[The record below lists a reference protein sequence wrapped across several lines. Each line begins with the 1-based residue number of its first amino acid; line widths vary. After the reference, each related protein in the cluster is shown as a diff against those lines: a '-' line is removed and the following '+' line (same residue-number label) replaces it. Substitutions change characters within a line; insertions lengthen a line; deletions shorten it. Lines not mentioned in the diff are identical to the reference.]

1 MERKIDKR
9 TIGSTVVDVLK
20 TIGFIIWSTLPL
32 MLTMSAIGL
41 QKYTP
46 IYLQWGISLILIAF
60 ILFSIRWLWRYY
72 RKHTAYFLQKL
83 RLKDI
88 AIAVG
93 LFIFLRGIAI
103 GGTLLNTYVTG
114 NEMTSNDAALQ
125 ASDPLAIF
133 PMYFIVFNLVIGL
146 VAPILEE
153 LAFRG
158 IFIDTWFNV
167 HKKWLPAVITSSIFA
182 LAHGFDNFI
191 TFSMYFIMGL
201 TFFFAY
207 YRRHN
212 IKDSILLHMLN
223 NILMMIVSF
232 VSYAMLYFN

>member
-1 MERKIDKR
+1 MDRQMEKR
-9 TIGSTVVDVLK
+9 TVVSTVVDILK
-20 TIGFIIWSTLPL
+20 TLGLLIWATIPL

-72 RKHTAYFLQKL
+72 KKHTPYAIQKL
-83 RLKDI
+83 GIRDI

-103 GGTLLNTYVTG
+103 GGTLLNAHVTG

-125 ASDPLAIF
+125 ASDPLALF
-133 PMYFIVFNLVIGL
+133 PMYFIIFNLLIGI

-153 LAFRG
+153 LTFRG
-158 IFIDTWFNV
+158 IFIDIWFKGNR
-167 HKKWLPAVITSSIFA
+167 KWLSAIITSSIFA
-182 LAHGFDNFI
+182 LAHGLDNFI

-212 IKDSILLHMLN
+212 IKDSILLHILN
-223 NILMMIVSF
+223 NSPMMIISF
-232 VSYAMLYFN
+232 ISYVMLYLN